1 MALIKIGHKIINL
14 QNVKMIE
21 LIENFQGKEIRFY
34 FIDGSYS
41 YCNLKDGEEDIDF
54 ETAWTELNRLWVF
67 STDKIFSAV

>member
-1 MALIKIGHKIINL
+1 MALIKIGRKIINL

-54 ETAWTELNRLWVF
+54 ETAWAELNRLWVF
-67 STDKIFSAV
+67 STDKFFSAV